1 MADIKYLAGLD
12 IDGNITLNGNQLVGA
27 AINSGSSDPTGLA
40 AGQLFFRSDTD
51 RLRVYD
57 GAAWKNVGIDD
68 TNNFVTGG
76 SFSGGT
82 LTLTRNGGLSNIDIT
97 GFLQLGTTSTTALA
111 GDTTTISSSQAS
123 AITANSAKVTFP
135 GFGTTSSTAMRGD
148 TTTISSSQASAI
160 TANTAKVTFPGFGTT
175 SSTALRGNT
184 TTISSSQ
191 ATKLSH
197 ISVSQAVDLDDM
209 ESDISTNASNITTNS
224 ADISGNSSDITD
236 LQTGKLNLSGGT
248 MTGALTLSGAPTS
261 NLHAATKSYVD
272 DSITGQLIYQGGYDA
287 SSAPPSGASIKKGF
301 TYTVTTAG
309 DGSGF
314 FSVTLEIGDL
324 IIAESDNPSDED
336 DWTEVQKNVDVAT
349 TSTPGIASFSS
360 DNFSVSAAGA
370 VTIKNNGVI
379 LGTETTG
386 DYVESLTAST
396 NVSISGGSGE
406 GSTPSISVPNSN
418 IDARITGRQYAGL
431 IGGSTSVTVAA
442 STHGLGSDSSQ
453 FMIQLIEVS
462 SGETVHAEVTRGSS
476 GAVTIGF
483 TSNPGTNAIR
493 ILINKIG

>member
-12 IDGNITLNGNQLVGA
+12 IDGNITLNGNQLIGA
-27 AINSGSSDPTGLA
+27 AINSGSSNPSGVT
-40 AGQLFFRSDTD
+40 GQLFYNTGDDKLKIYNDSGNW
-51 RLRVYD
+51 V
-57 GAAWKNVGIDD
+57 NVGEDD
-68 TNNFVTGG
+68 TNNFVNGG
-76 SFSGGT
+76 SYSGGT
-82 LTLTRNGGLSNIDIT
+82 LTLTRSGLSDIDIS
-97 GFLQLGTTSTTALA
+97 GFLEIGTGST
-111 GDTTTISSSQAS
+111 QAM
-123 AITANSAKVTFP
+123 A
-135 GFGTTSSTAMRGD
+135 
-148 TTTISSSQASAI
+148 
-160 TANTAKVTFPGFGTT
+160 
-175 SSTALRGNT
+175 GNT
-184 TTISSSQ
+184 TTISSAQS
-191 ATKLSH
+191 TKLGH
-197 ISVSQAVDLDDM
+197 ISVSQAVNLDTM
-209 ESDISTNASNITTNS
+209 ESGIATNASNISSNTTNISTNTSNISTNTSSISTNATNISNNTSDISDNTSDISTNASNISTNTSNISTNTSNISSNATAITTKV
-224 ADISGNSSDITD
+224 AKAGD
-236 LQTGKLNLSGGT
+236 T
-248 MTGALTLSGAPTS
+248 MTGFLTLHADPTS
-261 NLHAATKSYVD
+261 DLHAATKGYVD

-287 SSAPPSGASIKKGF
+287 SSAPPSGSTVKKGF

-309 DGSGF
+309 DGGGF
-314 FSVTLEIGDL
+314 FSVALEIGDL
-324 IIAESDNPSDED
+324 IIAEADSPSDED
-336 DWTEVQKNVDVAT
+336 DWTEVNKNVDLAT
-349 TSTPGIASFSS
+349 TSTVGVASFSS
-360 DNFSVSAAGA
+360 DNFSVSSAGA

-406 GSTPSISVPNSN
+406 GSTPSISVPNAN

-493 ILINKIG
+493 ILIVKIG